1 MATRS
6 KKLWS
11 AAALLL
17 GMVAVLLTVAAIRP
31 REEPAD
37 PTNRLP
43 QSERRQALGSG
54 TEVATTI
61 VNAIATAPDRPPTE
75 QEQLFNTV
83 DALLARELQCVAP
96 GVQRGTSGLVRVPL
110 SELTFTV
117 RDEGRFRVIGATR
130 EPYSK
135 GTLELEGYKPV
146 EITWE
151 VFEDGSSACHI
162 PPLEPAEGP
171 YGLYG
176 LVVDTQGQVVEAAR
190 ISGCGGRRV
199 DSDDEG
205 FFIERS
211 SMSACIL
218 DIQGPDSALQVP
230 IPAGPGDRDLGE
242 LVLPEQNVAMGINLM
257 RTLANPGL
265 DAELG
270 GWRIDYVTP
279 GSPADQA
286 GLKEG
291 DLIVQAQGQEVV
303 GVPPARLLRVQ
314 AGERVELALEDGRTV
329 QVDVESTESVHL
341 KGGYSAEDAAEYSV
355 GWGPG
360 FEF

>member
-1 MATRS
+1 MGLR
-6 KKLWS
+6 KRV
-11 AAALLL
+11 ALI
-17 GMVAVLLTVAAIRP
+17 VLLTTLLGLMLIVGVWVFMGE
-31 REEPAD
+31 EEPSSSYTPDAV
-37 PTNRLP
+37 
-43 QSERRQALGSG
+43 E
-54 TEVATTI
+54 
-61 VNAIATAPDRPPTE
+61 APKAKQPGHSAA
-75 QEQLFNTV
+75 QLAQT
-83 DALLARELQCVAP
+83 LLSSPARELTEDERLVAKGKAILDRELRCDAP
-96 GVQRGTSGLVRVPL
+96 GVPKGTRGRVVHWPDDLGVRVWTGG
-110 SELTFTV
+110 ELLVINAV
-117 RDEGRFRVIGATR
+117 RNTHAL
-130 EPYSK
+130 K

-303 GVPPARLLRVQ
+303 GVPPAKLLRVQ
-314 AGERVELALEDGRTV
+314 AGERVELTLEDGRTV
-329 QVDVESTESVHL
+329 QVDVESTESLHL